1 MDRNEDMTHCSKRIK
16 REVNACLS
24 KEEKKKGECFVM
36 EIVNVL
42 MVQICNR
49 GLPYIWVLELNAS
62 VALDDPKQM
71 G

>member
-1 MDRNEDMTHCSKRIK
+1 MT
-16 REVNACLS
+16 CLS
-24 KEEKKKGECFVM
+24 KEGKKKGECFVM
-36 EIVNVL
+36 EIINVL

-62 VALDDPKQM
+62 VALADPKQM